1 MVITIANTTKR
12 VKANTLNA
20 PAHSIGS
27 PKLRV
32 HPHRDIDERRIP
44 GGKKADYPEQDG
56 KYHPHGVRRTFRS
69 VVLTFLPFLQKHEQK

>member
-27 PKLRV
+27 PKRL
-32 HPHRDIDERRIP
+32 
-44 GGKKADYPEQDG
+44 
-56 KYHPHGVRRTFRS
+56 FRS
-69 VVLTFLPFLQKHEQK
+69 VQQVVALIIGKTIFSQRAK